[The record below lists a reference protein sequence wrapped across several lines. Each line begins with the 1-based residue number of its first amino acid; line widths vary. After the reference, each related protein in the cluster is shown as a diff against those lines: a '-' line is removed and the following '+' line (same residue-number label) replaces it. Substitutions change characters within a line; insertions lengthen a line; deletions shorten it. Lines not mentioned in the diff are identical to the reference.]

1 MTPPRLSAPSP
12 TSATR
17 PSSTR
22 IEAMTLPELATT
34 FVEATVRK
42 LGTDEDKLFA
52 VIKEVRL
59 RGKSTQ
65 SEFTETVSLKL
76 SGSERKRLLSKGNGN
91 LIHGILRNEFSPLFS
106 RAELGKAERIWDGKE
121 IHSTSRGD
129 HLLAGMTDGLDLSS
143 TGAKAG
149 FLGTAA
155 ISILCPVAGLVI
167 AGGFLLYGGYKVG
180 TGISRASK
188 ATTEEEVKHSY
199 RGIGQGLTM
208 AGGGLIGLRGA
219 RGSISSQASTQV
231 TSSVTPKTALNAE
244 PVFVSPKMTVADQS
258 GKIQVIDFTSPK
270 PPLPSSPSGF
280 LAKSQGPSRPAVGE
294 GGLVKVLA
302 TEGEKTTWIFQ
313 SNRPSI
319 KVEANPRDWIVY
331 DRRPTA
337 RPLPSEPPQGFSG
350 FSPTTMV
357 EPQPDLNQ
365 VMVLPGASKKEDTI
379 GDPEKNQPTIG
390 DLPSEEA
397 LWLSSKKRSRKK

>member
-106 RAELGKAERIWDGKE
+106 RAELGKAEKIWDGKE
-121 IHSTSRGD
+121 IHKTARGD

-149 FLGTAA
+149 LLGTAA

-180 TGISRASK
+180 SGISRASRGN
-188 ATTEEEVKHSY
+188 TEEEVKHSF
-199 RGIGQGLTM
+199 RGIGQGLAM
-208 AGGGLIGLRGA
+208 AGGGLIGFRGA
-219 RGSISSQASTQV
+219 SGLISYQTSTQAA
-231 TSSVTPKTALNAE
+231 SSTTGKPSFKAD
-244 PVFVSPKMTVADQS
+244 PVFAYPKITMVDQS
-258 GKIQVIDFTSPK
+258 GKIPVIDFGSAK
-270 PPLPSSPSGF
+270 PPLPSAPTGF
-280 LAKSQGPSRPAVGE
+280 LAKSPGPSQPSVGE
-294 GGLVKVLA
+294 GGLVKILA
-302 TEGEKTTWIFQ
+302 TEGEKITWVSQ
-313 SNRPSI
+313 TSPSSI
-319 KVEANPRDWIVY
+319 K
-331 DRRPTA
+331 
-337 RPLPSEPPQGFSG
+337 
-350 FSPTTMV
+350 
-357 EPQPDLNQ
+357 
-365 VMVLPGASKKEDTI
+365 
-379 GDPEKNQPTIG
+379 
-390 DLPSEEA
+390 
-397 LWLSSKKRSRKK
+397 